1 MRQTDL
7 MDPQNR
13 LAHLRTDGTRLIDV
27 ASAAPAAL
35 VPACPGWDNTKLMVH
50 AGRVWHS
57 VALHVE
63 RLATEMVPRSEV
75 PVAEEGQEIDY
86 ARGAFEHV
94 VGVLE
99 AADPAA
105 AVWAWAGDG
114 TVGFYLR
121 RMHQETLVHRIDA
134 EQAGGLDV
142 VVDPDSAADG
152 VDELL
157 RVLLPVRTPVE
168 VAGSLHLHQTD
179 GPGEWMLRSV
189 DGQVSATIGHEKGD
203 AAIRADA
210 ADLLMALWQRRT
222 LDGLEVFGDRSTAEL
237 WMALSA

>member
-1 MRQTDL
+1 
-7 MDPQNR
+7 MDPQTR
-13 LAHLRTDGTRLIDV
+13 LAHLRTDGTRLIEA
-27 ASAAPAAL
+27 ASAAPTAP

-50 AGRVWHS
+50 TGRVWHS

-75 PVAEEGQEIDY
+75 PVPDVGQEIDY
-86 ARGAFEHV
+86 AREAFEHV
-94 VGVLE
+94 VGALE

-121 RMHQETLVHRIDA
+121 RMQQETLVHRIDA
-134 EQAGGLDV
+134 EQAAGLDV
-142 VVDPDSAADG
+142 VVDPESAADG

-157 RVLLPVRTPVE
+157 RVLLPASTQME
-168 VAGSLHLHQTD
+168 VTGSLHLHQTD

-189 DGQVSATIGHEKGD
+189 DGRVSATIGHEKGD

-210 ADLLMALWQRRT
+210 ADLLMALWQRRP
-222 LDGLEVFGDRSTAEL
+222 LAGLEVFGDRSVAEL
-237 WMALSA
+237 WMELSA